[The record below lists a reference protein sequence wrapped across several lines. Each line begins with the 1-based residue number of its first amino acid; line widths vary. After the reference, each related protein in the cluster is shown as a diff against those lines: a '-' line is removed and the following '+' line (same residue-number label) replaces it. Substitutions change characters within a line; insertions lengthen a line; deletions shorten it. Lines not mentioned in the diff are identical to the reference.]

1 MIKITGLD
9 KFFNKGRKNEL
20 HVLNGINLSFEEKG
34 LVCILG
40 ESGSGKTTLLNTIG
54 GLDTFSGGE
63 IQIED
68 TVLKQ
73 YDPKEVERLRSDKFG
88 YIFQNYYL
96 LQDYTVAYNV
106 RLALNTFPLSDE
118 EKDQRVDYALEK
130 LDMLRYKKKLVSQ
143 LSGGQQQRVS
153 IARALVKSPKII
165 LADEPT
171 GNLDEEN
178 TLRTMSILKNISKD
192 CLVILVSHEKRV
204 AHFFAD
210 RIIEIR
216 DGRILKDYQ
225 NQSQDAYERMDDG
238 NIYLRDMEKL
248 SLQDTEQYA
257 IDLYQDESSR
267 EQKLRLNLAW
277 KDGKLYIQNL
287 SDCEVLLEGEEIGC
301 QMLDCSKPN
310 VEKEEVEK
318 FEFSLPYLNGHQEA
332 KLGRHEIWKM
342 ALENIRLMGK
352 KQAFVMGILLVTA
365 VLMTITLANFTN
377 NFFYDKWKVQKAD
390 SHYVTVKA
398 SVGYQVDQQS
408 YNEAFKKFCEK
419 YAFTE
424 KNGELY
430 KTSGEDLTLYYN
442 GFRQLNDQGVS
453 FSDASFVSSS
463 HLKKTELVY
472 GRMPEKSSE
481 IVMDKWLID
490 VFFKSDSPFRSLYK
504 EYTDFLGMTL
514 EAKITGDTF
523 TLVGICDKNEP
534 SIYMSQT
541 RAMGIGVVV
550 TGYNGDSTGAQRIMT
565 LKELQQE
572 YPGKYDSLTLK
583 DHEVLVR
590 ASEEK
595 TMDSKEIYMANGAEY
610 KVVGSYADDVDID
623 YVVND
628 ASAIEIRN
636 AYILNTKG
644 YQVYTDNP
652 EKTISELKNAAKA
665 PEYSDYFRLKVT
677 SEYKQELAQFH
688 KKQRENIN
696 TRNLVSVAA
705 VFLALFAIYFTVKSN
720 VSSRMEELTVYR
732 LIGISKRSI
741 IQAYL
746 VEMFL
751 VSTYTILPAV
761 LVTTGILQFIGSV
774 PSLELSMHFPGWTA
788 LLLIAILY
796 AMNLLISIL
805 PVRNILSKPP
815 AQLAVKS

>member
-1 MIKITGLD
+1 M
-9 KFFNKGRKNEL
+9 
-20 HVLNGINLSFEEKG
+20 
-34 LVCILG
+34 
-40 ESGSGKTTLLNTIG
+40 
-54 GLDTFSGGE
+54 
-63 IQIED
+63 
-68 TVLKQ
+68 
-73 YDPKEVERLRSDKFG
+73 
-88 YIFQNYYL
+88 
-96 LQDYTVAYNV
+96 
-106 RLALNTFPLSDE
+106 
-118 EKDQRVDYALEK
+118 
-130 LDMLRYKKKLVSQ
+130 
-143 LSGGQQQRVS
+143 
-153 IARALVKSPKII
+153 
-165 LADEPT
+165 
-171 GNLDEEN
+171 
-178 TLRTMSILKNISKD
+178 
-192 CLVILVSHEKRV
+192 
-204 AHFFAD
+204 
-210 RIIEIR
+210 
-216 DGRILKDYQ
+216 
-225 NQSQDAYERMDDG
+225 
-238 NIYLRDMEKL
+238 
-248 SLQDTEQYA
+248 
-257 IDLYQDESSR
+257 
-267 EQKLRLNLAW
+267 
-277 KDGKLYIQNL
+277 
-287 SDCEVLLEGEEIGC
+287 
-301 QMLDCSKPN
+301 
-310 VEKEEVEK
+310 
-318 FEFSLPYLNGHQEA
+318 
-332 KLGRHEIWKM
+332 
-342 ALENIRLMGK
+342 
-352 KQAFVMGILLVTA
+352 
-365 VLMTITLANFTN
+365 
-377 NFFYDKWKVQKAD
+377 
-390 SHYVTVKA
+390 
-398 SVGYQVDQQS
+398 
-408 YNEAFKKFCEK
+408 
-419 YAFTE
+419 
-424 KNGELY
+424 
-430 KTSGEDLTLYYN
+430 YYN

-463 HLKKTELVY
+463 HLKKTDLVY

-550 TGYNGDSTGAQRIMT
+550 SGYNGDSTGAQRIMT

-583 DHEVLVR
+583 DYEVLVR

-652 EKTISELKNAAKA
+652 EKTIRELKNAAKA